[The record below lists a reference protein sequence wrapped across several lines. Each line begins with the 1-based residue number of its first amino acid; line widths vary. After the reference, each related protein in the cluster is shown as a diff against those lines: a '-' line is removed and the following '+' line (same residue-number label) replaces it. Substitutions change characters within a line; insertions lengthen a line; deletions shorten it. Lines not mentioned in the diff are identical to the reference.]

1 MFEHHLTEFL
11 RTYLGQH
18 GYITVAI
25 VLLLENAGLPV
36 PGETILVIASILAY
50 KHDLSLPLIIVAGT
64 IGATLGDNIGFFIG
78 HRGGRP
84 LLDRYSKTFRIKPAT
99 IAYGEQLFA
108 RYGAAT
114 VFFARFIAGMRVIA
128 GPLAGVLRMHWKK
141 FAIYNA
147 LGAATWVTVISTA
160 GYYFGKHV
168 FRGLQIIGI
177 AGALALVVFL
187 VAWWWRKRRKSN

>member
-18 GYITVAI
+18 GYITVAV
-25 VLLLENAGLPV
+25 VLMLENAGLPV

-78 HRGGRP
+78 YRGGRP
-84 LLDRYSKTFRIKPAT
+84 LLDRYSRTFRIKPAT
-99 IAYGEQLFA
+99 IAYGEQLFE

-141 FAIYNA
+141 FAVYNA
-147 LGAATWVTVISTA
+147 LGAVTWVTLISTA

-168 FRGLQIIGI
+168 FRGLKIIGI

-187 VAWWWRKRRKSN
+187 VMWWWRRRRKSN